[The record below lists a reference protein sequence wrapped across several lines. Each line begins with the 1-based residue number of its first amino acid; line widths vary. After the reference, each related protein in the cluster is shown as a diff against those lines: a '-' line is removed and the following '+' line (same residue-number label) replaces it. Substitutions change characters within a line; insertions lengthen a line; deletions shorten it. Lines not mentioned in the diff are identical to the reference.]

1 MSDAINRKRMNIYRS
16 ATRLPVAVS
25 GNHCQTVHIRV
36 SIGCVSIFFSVTRSM
51 PPLGN
56 VSLVKSRSE
65 IVLLLGSVEILNIM
79 EREEGKTTWRRVN
92 R

>member
-36 SIGCVSIFFSVTRSM
+36 SIGCVSIFFFGHSIDASTRKRFACKVAERSSFKKR
-51 PPLGN
+51 GN
-56 VSLVKSRSE
+56 IEYNGTRGGKDDVA
-65 IVLLLGSVEILNIM
+65 
-79 EREEGKTTWRRVN
+79 EG
-92 R
+92 

>member
-56 VSLVKSRSE
+56 VSLVKSRS
-65 IVLLLGSVEILNIM
+65 VLLLRSVEILNIM